1 MKKTPLEQLDDRGR
15 CIVKCAPVEPA
26 GLAIICTMGPR
37 ISRSGPNRR
46 GRYPEPEAL
55 TSIPEL
61 VEEGMAAARINMSHV
76 RTEDFPSIERL
87 IAAIRRTEETLRRP
101 LPIILDLKGPKIRI
115 REIRPVAERK
125 ILPPTDR
132 IAVSEGD
139 RVQLVTGDPARGR
152 IPAGVKARLLVAYPL
167 DLFVEIDPGNTI
179 VIGDNEVYLKA
190 GKKEFPDRITCVA
203 EHKGIIKLNKG
214 IDLPEVP
221 GGRLQ
226 AGPLDVP
233 EDIAAINHGF
243 DVDFIAQ
250 SFVQSPSDIADMA
263 RLLRESPTG
272 LKPIIAKIESPT
284 AVANVDAILE
294 RSEVYGIMVARGDLG
309 VLVDYPEIPKVQ
321 RRLIDRANIAG
332 KPVIVATQ
340 LLESMIRNPLPQRGE
355 VQDIATA
362 VEEGADALMLSGET
376 AVGDFPRQCVRT
388 MARVINATMP
398 IDRDRYLAKFGGHYT
413 REPAERNIHVL
424 GYPIV
429 SLAEQAR
436 APFIVSWA
444 TTGASATMISRFRP
458 SMPVLAVTS
467 RPATA
472 RQLRLL
478 YGVYPVL
485 VNTGTDPVTG
495 TPRDLPRTPDKV
507 VAFTR
512 SIVEQLGLVGR
523 FKVKG
528 RLIVVTLH
536 NGLEGEFSRSIIT
549 FRW

>member
-1 MKKTPLEQLDDRGR
+1 MPPHRR
-15 CIVKCAPVEPA
+15 HVVKFAPVKTA
-26 GLAIICTMGPR
+26 GLAILCTMGPR
-37 ISRSGPNRR
+37 VSRSGPDRR
-46 GRYPEPEAL
+46 GRYPEPGAL
-55 TSIPEL
+55 TGIPEL
-61 VEEGMAAARINMSHV
+61 VEQGMAAARINMSHV
-76 RTEDFPSIERL
+76 RPEGFAEVEKL
-87 IAAIRRTEETLRRP
+87 IAAIRRTEEELRRP

-115 REIRPVAERK
+115 REIRPLGPKGPLEPV
-125 ILPPTDR
+125 DR

-139 RVQLVTGDPARGR
+139 RVQIVTCDTPRGR
-152 IPAGVKARLLVAYPL
+152 VPAKVKARLCVAYPL
-167 DLFVEIDPGNTI
+167 DLYVEIDEGNTI
-179 VIGDNEVYLKA
+179 VVGDNEVYLKA
-190 GKKEFPDRITCVA
+190 ERKDFPDRITCVA
-203 EHKGIIKLNKG
+203 EHSGTIKLNKG
-214 IDLPEVP
+214 IDLPQVP

-233 EDIAAINHGF
+233 EDTAAINHGF

-250 SFVQSPSDIADMA
+250 SFVQGPSDVCDMA
-263 RLLRESPTG
+263 GLLQKSPTG
-272 LKPIIAKIESPT
+272 PKPIIAKIESPA
-284 AVANVDAILE
+284 AVANVDAILA
-294 RSEVYGIMVARGDLG
+294 RDEVYGIMVARGDLG

-362 VEEGADALMLSGET
+362 VEEGADTLMLSGET
-376 AVGDFPRQCVRT
+376 AVGDFPLACVKV
-388 MARVINATMP
+388 MSRVVEATMP
-398 IDRDRYLAKFGGHYT
+398 IDRDRYIAKFAERYT
-413 REPAERNIHVL
+413 REPATRNIHVL

-429 SLAEQAR
+429 SLAEQAG
-436 APFIVSWA
+436 APLIVSWA

-458 SMPVLAVTS
+458 SMPVVAVTN
-467 RPATA
+467 RVETA

-485 VNTGTDPVTG
+485 VDTGLDAATG
-495 TPRDLPRTPDKV
+495 KPADLPRTPEGA

-512 SIVEQLGLVGR
+512 AVVSELGLANR
-523 FKVKG
+523 LKVKG

-536 NGLEGEFSRSIIT
+536 NGLAGEFSRSVIT